1 MTLKAAIPRNPIL
14 KTAPVLFLFLC
25 VCVLGFA
32 QDRPPQ
38 APRPGDDPIG
48 QNLFPPD
55 LVMRNRQAIA
65 LTAEQSEFI
74 KNEVQKVQANFT
86 DLQWQMMGESE
97 TLASLLKQDH
107 VDETQAL
114 AELDKVLNLERT
126 IKHAQITLVLRIKN
140 KLTPE
145 QQAKLR
151 ELKQQEPPPAPAH

>member
-1 MTLKAAIPRNPIL
+1 MIL
-14 KTAPVLFLFLC
+14 KTTTVLFLFL
-25 VCVLGFA
+25 CVLGFA
-32 QDRPPQ
+32 QDRTPQ
-38 APRPGDDPIG
+38 AARPSDDPIG

-65 LTAEQSEFI
+65 LTTEQSEFI
-74 KNEVQKVQANFT
+74 KNEVQKAQANFT
-86 DLQWQMMGESE
+86 DLQWQMMAEQE

-126 IKHAQITLVLRIKN
+126 IKHAQVSLVLRIKN
-140 KLTPE
+140 RLTPE

-151 ELKQQEPPPAPAH
+151 ELKQQEPPPIPPR

>member
-1 MTLKAAIPRNPIL
+1 MTLKAATL
-14 KTAPVLFLFLC
+14 KITTVIFLFF
-25 VCVLGFA
+25 CVLGVA

-38 APRPGDDPIG
+38 AARPGDDPIG

-74 KNEVQKVQANFT
+74 KNEVQKAQANFT
-86 DLQWQMMGESE
+86 DLQWQMMAEQE
-97 TLASLLKQDH
+97 ALASLLKQDH

-126 IKHAQITLVLRIKN
+126 IKHAQISLVLRIKN
-140 KLTPE
+140 RLTPE
-145 QQAKLR
+145 QQTKLR
-151 ELKQQEPPPAPAH
+151 ELKQQEAPPVPPR

>member
-1 MTLKAAIPRNPIL
+1 MTLK
-14 KTAPVLFLFLC
+14 TTTVLFLFL
-25 VCVLGFA
+25 CVLGFA
-32 QDRPPQ
+32 QDRTPQ
-38 APRPGDDPIG
+38 ASRPSDDPIG

-74 KNEVQKVQANFT
+74 KNEVQKAQANFT
-86 DLQWQMMGESE
+86 DLQWQMMAEQE

-126 IKHAQITLVLRIKN
+126 IKHAQVSLVLRIKN
-140 KLTPE
+140 RLTPE

-151 ELKQQEPPPAPAH
+151 ELKQQEPPPVPPR